1 MTLVGTLH
9 KTGALLVLFAISMLL
24 GWNEFRLFMHGP
36 TRVGLYLMLAIV
48 TVGLI
53 GGWVLVWLTVRYKTW
68 SSNTAPIYA
77 FVQGVLV
84 GAISAEADSRYP
96 GITVQAVCVTI
107 TMSCCLLL
115 AYRVGWIRVTESF
128 NRKLA
133 VAISGVVL
141 FYLANIAMV
150 LMGIPTLTQR
160 AGVIPSILL
169 SVVVVGIA
177 GMSLIS
183 NFDSAAQCVNEG
195 NPKYME
201 WYAALGLVVA
211 LVWLYVEVLN
221 LLDKTRRAEE
231 GAEPI

>member
-1 MTLVGTLH
+1 MTLVGMLH
-9 KTGALLVLFAISMLL
+9 KTGALLALFAVSMLL
-24 GWNEFRLFMHGP
+24 GWNQFRLFKYAP
-36 TRVGLYLMLAIV
+36 TKVGAYLILGILV
-48 TVGLI
+48 GGLI
-53 GGWVLVWLTVRYKTW
+53 GGWVLVRLTVLHKTW

-77 FVQGVLV
+77 FLQGGLM
-84 GAISAEADSRYP
+84 GAISAAADSRYP
-96 GITVQAVCVTI
+96 GVAMQAVCVTI
-107 TMSCCLLL
+107 AMSSCLLL
-115 AYRVGWIRVTESF
+115 AYRFGWIRVTESF

-141 FYLANIAMV
+141 FYLANLAMV

-177 GMSLIS
+177 GLSLIS

-201 WYAALGLVVA
+201 WYAALGLIVA

-221 LLDKTRRAEE
+221 LLDKARRAEE
-231 GAEPI
+231 SAESL